1 MKVPLENVEEILLKK
16 KIDPAKIQEILK
28 DLTKAAEEEKEER
41 EANKVKTKWEYVI
54 VLNDKDGLLK
64 DKEIAGWVVQQ
75 RDGQDA
81 GLILSKLADAAKAQ
95 NDSAKRKKFII
106 DDLAGLFEG
115 LKSAFAKEK
124 GLRVKTKELTRVVVT
139 EGKL

>member
-139 EGKL
+139 DGKL